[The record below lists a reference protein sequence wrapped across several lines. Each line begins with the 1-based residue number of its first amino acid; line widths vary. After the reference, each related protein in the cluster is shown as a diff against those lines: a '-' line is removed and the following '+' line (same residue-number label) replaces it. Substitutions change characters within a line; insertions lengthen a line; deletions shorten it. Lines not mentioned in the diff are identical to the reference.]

1 MSTSSQQIA
10 ALKIDKY
17 FKCTPCIMFRQLK
30 IYKVII
36 KTNESCMITN
46 YFEMLILI
54 TIFIWVLINSRS
66 LIVNINDLKTQKFGF
81 EIKEFHLNICGDIVS
96 FRFNPTIVTVI

>member
-17 FKCTPCIMFRQLK
+17 FKCMMFKQLK

-46 YFEMLILI
+46 YYEMLILV
-54 TIFIWVLINSRS
+54 TISIWLLINKSS

-81 EIKEFHLNICGDIVS
+81 EIKEFHLNIWGDNS
-96 FRFNPTIVTVI
+96 VIQV

>member
-10 ALKIDKY
+10 ALKID
-17 FKCTPCIMFRQLK
+17 FKQLK

-46 YFEMLILI
+46 YYEMLILI
-54 TIFIWVLINSRS
+54 TIFIWLLIN
-66 LIVNINDLKTQKFGF
+66 
-81 EIKEFHLNICGDIVS
+81 
-96 FRFNPTIVTVI
+96 